1 MRNKFIGL
9 SRIENQLLPFIK
21 PRRKQCSDESD
32 LIVSSRFV
40 QQLLNFSS
48 TYMHQYID
56 GWARYK
62 STNKTIL
69 NLHMNIL
76 EFMRAGSL
84 TKSGSIDQ
92 WESNPE

>member
-1 MRNKFIGL
+1 MSASI
-9 SRIENQLLPFIK
+9 
-21 PRRKQCSDESD
+21 
-32 LIVSSRFV
+32 
-40 QQLLNFSS
+40 
-48 TYMHQYID
+48 YMD

-62 STNKTIL
+62 STNTTIL

-76 EFMRAGSL
+76 EFIRTGSL